1 MAMMMESPWSGMR
14 PLSVTGRKR
23 WIAVVAAIL
32 AMAATMVS
40 QSAPREDRISQAVN
54 VAEVVKIAGSVP
66 AAARRAT
73 DLGEVDSG
81 MR

>member
-1 MAMMMESPWSGMR
+1 MFFR
-14 PLSVTGRKR
+14 PRPPILFLALMFFA
-23 WIAVVAAIL
+23 IATTAQP
-32 AMAATMVS
+32 S
-40 QSAPREDRISQAVN
+40 PREDRISQAVN